1 MVVTLILSIAR
12 TRQHLR
18 SPNYQEAERG
28 HALHWRNTCLGF
40 QNTSR
45 YQVFGGVVKRQFL
58 DSSSQANKRKF
69 KEAASSYCQVTCK
82 MKLPTKNAGKVVC
95 VLSGLVLQTENN
107 ELCLASISKTFWMMF
122 SHYNNKEKEQ
132 CAITAKILL
141 HPCVFD
147 GYQCCVPLSSQS
159 CHFRVCDY
167 KIVYACMADKMR
179 YSFAPQSHI
188 QESYSL

>member
-1 MVVTLILSIAR
+1 
-12 TRQHLR
+12 
-18 SPNYQEAERG
+18 
-28 HALHWRNTCLGF
+28 
-40 QNTSR
+40 
-45 YQVFGGVVKRQFL
+45 
-58 DSSSQANKRKF
+58 
-69 KEAASSYCQVTCK
+69 

-147 GYQCCVPLSSQS
+147 GYQCCIPLSSQS

-188 QESYSL
+188 QESYSLQFLVLGSIHLPRYVPSDLQLNLLLCSGTSQLLGNDQCQLTDVIISSLVSFLLPSSLQFDSEFGQF